1 MTTVQSLWD
10 KTALVDVLHQ
20 GRPGVIGTGVL
31 ESTEGVGLV
40 DPGPTAC
47 LTSLEDGLLDLGA
60 RLEDVRAIFLTHI
73 HLDHATAAGA
83 IVRRCREA
91 RVYVHPKGARH
102 MVDPTRLLESATRI
116 YGDAMD
122 RLWGEFVPVPID
134 NVREVD
140 EGARITFG
148 ERNFDVAYVPG
159 HAKHHV
165 SYFEEATGAAWIGDV
180 GGIRLAGGPTVPVTP
195 PPDIDVDLW
204 RGSMSRVLEWS
215 PSRLV
220 PTHFGVV
227 DRPGEHFA
235 ALERSLLAWAEEV
248 RTSLE
253 GAEEGTDA
261 DDPLRA
267 AAFADWVRAGLE
279 ARAHDGS
286 LVDLYD
292 FASGFSDSWWGL
304 ARYWRTR
311 EG

>member
-1 MTTVQSLWD
+1 MTTVHSIGE
-10 KTALVDVLHQ
+10 KTSLVDVLHQ
-20 GRPGVIGTGVL
+20 GRPGVIGTGVV
-31 ESTEGVGLV
+31 ESSEGLGLV

-47 LTSLEDGLLDLGA
+47 LAALEEGLRELGG

-73 HLDHATAAGA
+73 HLDHATAAGT
-83 IVRRCREA
+83 IVRRSQEA
-91 RVYVHPKGARH
+91 RVYVHPRGARH

-122 RLWGEFVPVPID
+122 RLWGEFVPVPIE

-148 ERNFDVAYVPG
+148 GRQLEVAYVPG

-165 SYFEEATGAAWIGDV
+165 SYFEEAAGSAWVGDV
-180 GGIRLAGGPTVPVTP
+180 GGIRLGGGPAVPVTP

-204 RGSMSRVLEWS
+204 RASMRRVLEWS
-215 PSRLV
+215 PARLI

-227 DRPGEHFA
+227 DQPKEHFE
-235 ALERSLLAWAEEV
+235 ALERSLLAWAQEV

-253 GAEEGTDA
+253 GDDGDEGT

-267 AAFADWVRAGLE
+267 AAFSDWVRAGLE
-279 ARAHDGS
+279 ARVQDVS

-292 FASGFSDSWWGL
+292 FASGF
-304 ARYWRTR
+304 
-311 EG
+311 

>member
-1 MTTVQSLWD
+1 MTTVESLWD
-10 KTALVDVLHQ
+10 RTSLVDVLHQ
-20 GRPGVIGTGVL
+20 GRPGVIGTGVI
-31 ESTEGVGLV
+31 ESSEGIGLV

-47 LTSLEDGLLDLGA
+47 LAALEDGLRELGA

-73 HLDHATAAGA
+73 HLDHATATGA
-83 IVRRCREA
+83 IVRRSGET
-91 RVYVHPKGARH
+91 RVYVHPRGARH

-122 RLWGEFVPVPID
+122 GLWGEFVPVPTE

-148 ERNFDVAYVPG
+148 ERQLDVAYVPG

-165 SYFEEATGAAWIGDV
+165 AYFEEAAGSVWVGDV
-180 GGIRLAGGPTVPVTP
+180 GGIRLHGGPAVPVTP

-204 RGSMSRVLEWS
+204 RASMSRVLEWS
-215 PSRLV
+215 PARLI

-227 DRPGEHFA
+227 DRPEEHFDS
-235 ALERSLLAWAEEV
+235 LERSLLAWAEEV

-253 GAEEGTDA
+253 GEDEDPAAT
-261 DDPLRA
+261 DPLRA

-279 ARAHDGS
+279 TRVQDPS
-286 LVDLYD
+286 LVELYD

-304 ARYWRTR
+304 ARYWRKR
-311 EG
+311 EA